1 MIEWFLTHYYVFAII
16 PIAVFVLAIKVLI
29 SYHKRLPNPTLL
41 QSFIAIVKLLSLVC
55 VMMAWLISA
64 SNVKQ
69 EYVHDSDWKTVY
81 SQSGEVCASL
91 TFNAHHGFAR
101 KFNAS
106 AYSPLENSYLHFKA
120 LSSDSNTHGSITLE
134 TVAAK
139 LGSDSHK
146 DTRSVNLS
154 GKHIIIEG
162 DLNEN
167 SRITKIEYVHTS
179 KMKRTLFSH
188 SSEQVNSDVDGD
200 LRITISSDE
209 SLQKSNS
216 LFGD

>member
-1 MIEWFLTHYYVFAII
+1 MIEWLLTHYYSFVII
-16 PIAVFVLAIKVLI
+16 PIAAFVFAIKVLR
-29 SYHKRLPNPTLL
+29 SYHERLPNPTLL

-55 VMMAWLISA
+55 VIMVWLISS
-64 SNVKQ
+64 SNVKE
-69 EYVHDSDWKTVY
+69 EYIHDSDWKTIY
-81 SQSGEVCASL
+81 SQDGDICASL
-91 TFNAHHGFAR
+91 TFDVHHGFTSSFA
-101 KFNAS
+101 AS
-106 AYSPLENSYLHFKA
+106 SCSPLEKSHTHFKA
-120 LSSDSNTHGSITLE
+120 LSNASNTHGSITLE
-134 TVAAK
+134 TVAVK
-139 LGSDSHK
+139 LGLESQK

-154 GKHIIIEG
+154 GKNIIIEG

-179 KMKRTLFSH
+179 KMKRTLFGY

-200 LRITISSDE
+200 LRITISPGE